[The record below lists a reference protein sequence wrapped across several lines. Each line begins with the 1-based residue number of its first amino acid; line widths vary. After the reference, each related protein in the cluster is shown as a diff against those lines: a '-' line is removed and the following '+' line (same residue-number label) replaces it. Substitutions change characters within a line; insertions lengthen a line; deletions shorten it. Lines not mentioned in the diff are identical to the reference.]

1 MPIVVPNAGERRLLE
16 YIVNK
21 TPVTNMVL
29 HLYSNNINL
38 SEETFT
44 YDSLTKATGWPL
56 PSPPNVP
63 PAVPLL
69 GANWTASTNTGT
81 GVSSA
86 VYSSSI
92 TFTFSAAASIQGY
105 LVTDTSNPPNIL
117 WAEEFP
123 GAPFTLPSAGG
134 EISIRP
140 QVQLN

>member
-1 MPIVVPNAGERRLLE
+1 MPIVVPDAGERRLLE
-16 YIVNK
+16 YIVNFR
-21 TPVTNMVL
+21 PATNMIL
-29 HLYSNNINL
+29 HLYTPTPVVNL
-38 SEETFT
+38 SAEAFTF
-44 YDSLTKATGWPL
+44 DSFTKATGAPA
-56 PSPPNVP
+56 SSAPNVP

-69 GANWTASTNTGT
+69 GANWTAGTTGGIT
-81 GVSSA
+81 SA

-105 LVTDTSNPPNIL
+105 LVTDTSNNIL

-123 GAPFTLPSAGG
+123 GAPFSLPSAGG

>member
-1 MPIVVPNAGERRLLE
+1 MPIVVPDAGERRLLE

-21 TPVTNMVL
+21 TPVTNMIL
-29 HLYSNNINL
+29 HLYSNNVNL
-38 SEETFT
+38 TTETFT
-44 YDSLTKATGWPL
+44 YDSFTKATGVVG
-56 PSPPNVP
+56 SSAPNVP

-69 GANWTASTNTGT
+69 GVNWSAGTTG
-81 GVSSA
+81 GISSA

-105 LVTDTSNPPNIL
+105 LVTDTSNNIL

>member
-1 MPIVVPNAGERRLLE
+1 MPIVVPDAGERRLLE

-21 TPVTNMVL
+21 TPVTNIIL
-29 HLYSNNINL
+29 HLYSNDVDL
-38 SEETFT
+38 TTEAFT
-44 YDSLTKATGWPL
+44 YGSFTKATGAVG
-56 PSPPNVP
+56 SSDPNVP

-69 GANWTASTNTGT
+69 GANWTSGTTG
-81 GVSSA
+81 GISSA

-105 LVTDTSNPPNIL
+105 LVTDTSNNIL

-123 GAPFTLPSAGG
+123 GAPFSLPSAGG

>member
-1 MPIVVPNAGERRLLE
+1 MPIVVPDAGERRLLE

-21 TPVTNMVL
+21 TPPTNMIL
-29 HLYSNNINL
+29 HLYTNSLDL
-38 SEETFT
+38 STETWTESSFVE
-44 YDSLTKATGWPL
+44 ATTSGYAP
-56 PSPPNVP
+56 VT
-63 PAVPLL
+63 LL
-69 GANWTASTNTGT
+69 GANWTASTTA

-92 TFTFSAAASIQGY
+92 TFSFTAAASIQGY
-105 LVTDTSNPPNIL
+105 YVTDTSNRIL
-117 WAEEFP
+117 WAEQFP

>member
-1 MPIVVPNAGERRLLE
+1 MPIVVPDAGEKRLLE
-16 YIVNK
+16 YIVNFR
-21 TPVTNMVL
+21 PATNLVL
-29 HLYSNNINL
+29 HLYSNNVNL
-38 SEETFT
+38 TTETFT
-44 YDSLTKATGWPL
+44 HDSFTKATGVPG
-56 PSPPNVP
+56 SSAPNVP

-69 GANWTASTNTGT
+69 GPNWSAGTNTGT
-81 GVSSA
+81 GISSA

-105 LVTDTSNPPNIL
+105 LVTDTSNNIL

>member
-1 MPIVVPNAGERRLLE
+1 MPIVVPDAGERRLLE

-21 TPVTNMVL
+21 TPVTNMIL
-29 HLYSNNINL
+29 HLYSNNVNL
-38 SEETFT
+38 TTETFT
-44 YDSLTKATGWPL
+44 YDSFTKATGAPG
-56 PSPPNVP
+56 SSAPNVP

-69 GANWTASTNTGT
+69 GVNWSAGT
-81 GVSSA
+81 TSGISSA

-105 LVTDTSNPPNIL
+105 LVTDTSNNIL

>member
-1 MPIVVPNAGERRLLE
+1 MPIVVPDAGERRLLE

-21 TPVTNMVL
+21 TPVTNMIL
-29 HLYSNNINL
+29 HLYSNNIDL
-38 SEETFT
+38 TTETFT
-44 YDSLTKATGWPL
+44 YDSFTKATGAVG
-56 PSPPNVP
+56 SSAPNVP
-63 PAVPLL
+63 PAVTLL
-69 GANWTASTNTGT
+69 GVNWSAGT
-81 GVSSA
+81 SGGVTSA

-105 LVTDTSNPPNIL
+105 LVTDTSTPPNIL

>member
-1 MPIVVPNAGERRLLE
+1 MPIVVPDAGERRLLE

-21 TPVTNMVL
+21 TAPTNMIL
-29 HLYSNNINL
+29 HLYSNNITLNT
-38 SEETFT
+38 ETFT
-44 YDSLTKATGWPL
+44 YDSFTKATGAVG
-56 PSPPNVP
+56 SSAPNVP

-69 GANWTASTNTGT
+69 GTNWTAGTTGGIT
-81 GVSSA
+81 SA

-105 LVTDTSNPPNIL
+105 LVTDTSNNIL